1 MSNRLRFNVLGA
13 FETLDSDGESID
25 FAHRKAQALL
35 AYLAIERSRPQSRD
49 HLATLLWARTG
60 EERARHNLRQALSKL
75 RTLRPD
81 LVECP
86 GDRIV
91 LNTKVCLVDVA
102 TFEEL
107 AQSENLDD
115 LGLALELYRGDL
127 LEGYSARE
135 PEYQEWLEIARG
147 RLRRQ
152 VVELD
157 DRLAGLLREA
167 GRDREAIEVLDHLL
181 RIDMAN
187 ESAHR
192 DLMVLLAREGRRSDA
207 LRQYQDCAAALA
219 RELDAEPGAQTKRV
233 RDEIRQGR
241 SPSPEGETAATAG
254 QSPLPAAGSP
264 QAPSRRFATAFYADG
279 VEGDAVGEGAGAI
292 GRDSQVEAI
301 SRVIGEH
308 GGRVAHQAGGLVLA
322 VFNEPDQALNCALK
336 IQRERS
342 VGKGTDPIS
351 LRFRIGIACG
361 DLIDDRGELH
371 GEPVQ
376 VATRLA
382 ALAVPGGVCISDQVR
397 ARIAGR
403 EDADYQFIGEQRV
416 QQVADP
422 IRAYRVAPTGALSDT
437 GAGQRKP
444 LSGPTV
450 ALPGKPSLLVK
461 PFSNMSRDAEQD
473 YFAEG
478 LTKDI
483 SIALTKIP
491 GLFLAED
498 GSPLEQASHGMG
510 IAELGRA
517 FGVRYLLTGGVRRH
531 GERVR
536 VNAELIDTAS
546 GQCLWGERFD
556 RELHDLFS
564 IQDEITEEIVTA
576 MDVKLMQ
583 GEAARFMRKAL
594 SNPSALDASYRGWFA
609 LYHGTCAQDVL
620 EAQHLFEEV
629 IRLEPESPLGYASA
643 ALAYWAEAGFGRV
656 VVRSP
661 AMDHAA
667 DLARKALELGDTTGY
682 AHLVMALVHL
692 ANHEYD
698 QAMAQATDGVAA
710 RPNCNGAYAI
720 KASVLNFLG
729 RPREAIELAQY
740 AVRLTPVYPAEFPAV
755 LAAAYHDSGQ
765 YTEAIAAAAVSL
777 QLRNDDID
785 PMLIQAA
792 ARIAQCLPGEA
803 RDVAAKVK
811 HLDPTFRLSEFS
823 ATQPYRNPQDL
834 ERLIGRLREAGLPD

>member
-1 MSNRLRFNVLGA
+1 MSNRIRFNVLGA
-13 FETLDSDGESID
+13 FEALEGDGEGID

-35 AYLAIERSRPQSRD
+35 AYLAIERGRPQSRD

-75 RTLRPD
+75 RTLCPD
-81 LVECP
+81 LIECP
-86 GDRIV
+86 GDRIT
-91 LNTKVCLVDVA
+91 LNTKVCLVDA
-102 TFEEL
+102 TTFQEL
-107 AQSENLDD
+107 ARSDNVDD
-115 LGLALELYRGDL
+115 LDLALELYRGDL

-147 RLRRQ
+147 RLRKQ
-152 VVELD
+152 ALD
-157 DRLAGLLREA
+157 VADRLAGLLRGQGHER
-167 GRDREAIEVLDHLL
+167 GAIAVLNHLL

-207 LRQYQDCAAALA
+207 LRQYQDCAVALA
-219 RELDAEPGAQTKRV
+219 RELDAEPGAETRRV
-233 RDEIRQGR
+233 RDEIRQDR
-241 SPSPEGETAATAG
+241 SLSSEGETAATG
-254 QSPLPAAGSP
+254 EPSSLAAPGSP
-264 QAPSRRFATAFYADG
+264 RAPSRRFATVFCADS
-279 VEGDAVGEGAGAI
+279 VQDKAI
-292 GRDSQVEAI
+292 GEEAEGIVRDSQLQAI
-301 SRVIGEH
+301 NRVIGAH
-308 GGRVAHQAGGLVLA
+308 GGWVAPLTTGPVLA
-322 VFNEPDQALNCALK
+322 LFNEPDGALTCALN
-336 IQRERS
+336 IQRERA
-342 VGKGTDPIS
+342 VETGKGQI
-351 LRFRIGIACG
+351 RFRIGIDCG
-361 DLIDDRGELH
+361 DVSDNRGELR
-371 GEPVQ
+371 GDPVQ
-376 VATRLA
+376 VATRLE

-397 ARIAGR
+397 ARAEGQV
-403 EDADYQFIGEQRV
+403 DADYQFIGEQRV

-422 IRAYRVAPTGALSDT
+422 VRAYRVVSPGALSDT
-437 GAGQRKP
+437 ASCGRQPK
-444 LSGPTV
+444 SGSTP
-450 ALPGKPSLLVK
+450 ALPGKPSLLIK
-461 PFSNMSRDAEQD
+461 PFSNMSKDAEQD

-498 GSPLEQASHGMG
+498 GSPQEQISHGMG

-517 FGVRYLLTGGVRRH
+517 FGVRYVLTGGVRRH

-536 VNAELIDTAS
+536 VNTELIDAAS

-576 MDVKLMQ
+576 MDVKLVQ

-594 SNPSALDASYRGWFA
+594 TSPSALDASYRGWYA
-609 LYHGTCAQDVL
+609 LYHGTGRQDVL

-629 IRLEPESPLGYASA
+629 IRLEPEAPFGYASA

-656 VVRSP
+656 VVQSP
-661 AMDHAA
+661 AMEHAA
-667 DLARKALELGDTTGY
+667 ELARKALELGDTTGY
-682 AHLVMALVHL
+682 AHLVLALVHL
-692 ANHEYD
+692 ANQEYE
-698 QAMAQATDGVAA
+698 QAMTQATEGVAA

-720 KASVLNFLG
+720 KSSVLNYLG
-729 RPREAIELAQY
+729 RPQEAIEFAQY
-740 AVRLTPVYPAEFPAV
+740 AVRLTPAYPAEFPAV
-755 LAAAYHDSGQ
+755 LAAAYHDSGR
-765 YTEAIAAAAVSL
+765 YAEAIAAAKASL

-785 PMLIQAA
+785 PMLMLAA
-792 ARIAQCLPGEA
+792 ASVAQGSLDEA
-803 RDVAAKVK
+803 REIAARVK
-811 HLDPTFRLSEFS
+811 HLDPTFRLTDFS